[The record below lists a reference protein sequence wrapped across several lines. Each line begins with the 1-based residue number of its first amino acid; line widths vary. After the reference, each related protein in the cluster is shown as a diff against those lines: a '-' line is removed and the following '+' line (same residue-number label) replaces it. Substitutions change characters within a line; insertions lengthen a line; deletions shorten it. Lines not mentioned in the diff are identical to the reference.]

1 MTGHIPVFYQCVEV
15 YPQGEEYISD
25 KQIKRSLQRSG
36 LDDSPDNVRAALQK
50 SKRWPSNIKNIPVK
64 FLEGAEWQKKW
75 VEKVV
80 KEKIEPFIGI
90 KFIFSD
96 SNTNPYITIKFKPGA
111 AYSYI
116 GTDCLR
122 RKTEETMNIGFIDCP
137 YNNFT
142 YEGIE
147 YQIPKKGVI
156 RNGNNT
162 IGGTIVHEFG
172 HALGLI
178 HEHQNPKG
186 TKINWNK
193 NRVYEFYSGPPNG
206 WNKQQIDHNI
216 LNKYNES
223 QLNTTL
229 FDPKSVMLYA
239 VNPWLTTDGF
249 GTEPNFALSDVDKTF
264 LLETYPKE
272 KVEVSEPELVP
283 SDVEAEEE
291 INEVEVEEDEED
303 EVEEDEVEEDE
314 VEEDEV
320 EEDEVEED
328 DNEEDDNEEETVINK
343 IDVKILILIAL
354 ILIVIGA
361 LLLK

>member
-15 YPQGEEYISD
+15 FPEGEEYISD
-25 KQIKRSLQRSG
+25 KQIKRNLKLRNSKENV
-36 LDDSPDNVRAALQK
+36 DDVRAALQK
-50 SKRWPSNIKNIPVK
+50 SKKWPANIKTIPIK

-80 KEKIEPFIGI
+80 KEKIEPHIGI
-90 KFIFSD
+90 KFVFSD
-96 SNTNPYITIKFKPGA
+96 SHTNPYITITFKKGS

-122 RKTEETMNIGFIDCP
+122 RKTDETMNIGFMDCP
-137 YNNFT
+137 FGNFT
-142 YEGIE
+142 YEGVE
-147 YQIPKKGVI
+147 YQIPSSGII

-186 TKINWNK
+186 SKINWDK

-216 LNKYNES
+216 LDKYNET

-239 VNPWLTTDGF
+239 VNPWLTSDGF
-249 GTEPNFALSDVDKTF
+249 GTEPNFALSDVDKAF
-264 LLETYPKE
+264 LLDIYPKTE
-272 KVEVSEPELVP
+272 GETEVSVPE
-283 SDVEAEEE
+283 DIEAEEE
-291 INEVEVEEDEED
+291 IEEVIDDGGEETEGTEKEDDEEMGEEKEEDFSPPMKF
-303 EVEEDEVEEDE
+303 
-314 VEEDEV
+314 
-320 EEDEVEED
+320 
-328 DNEEDDNEEETVINK
+328 K
-343 IDVKILILIAL
+343 IGPKTILVVAL
-354 ILIVIGA
+354 ILIIIVGI